1 MSGIQTI
8 ESVLEEFKGAH
19 YLASSVYVDPIV
31 SVPHVLQHMFP
42 LSGKNLLK
50 EASTRL
56 ASEGMWASSLVQ
68 DFILEEKP
76 RYRKRYIRSSY
87 QPAQILHAAV
97 VEGSSKIDLTVPVV
111 RLFGPSTQNGYT
123 HWGQLFFRCPVCGDV
138 HHYSAREGFGDG
150 DRMKQARCNESGLY
164 LYHSLYEVRDESLV
178 GHLPERLRKEIA
190 IPE

>member
-1 MSGIQTI
+1 
-8 ESVLEEFKGAH
+8 
-19 YLASSVYVDPIV
+19 
-31 SVPHVLQHMFP
+31 
-42 LSGKNLLK
+42 
-50 EASTRL
+50 
-56 ASEGMWASSLVQ
+56 
-68 DFILEEKP
+68 
-76 RYRKRYIRSSY
+76 
-87 QPAQILHAAV
+87 V